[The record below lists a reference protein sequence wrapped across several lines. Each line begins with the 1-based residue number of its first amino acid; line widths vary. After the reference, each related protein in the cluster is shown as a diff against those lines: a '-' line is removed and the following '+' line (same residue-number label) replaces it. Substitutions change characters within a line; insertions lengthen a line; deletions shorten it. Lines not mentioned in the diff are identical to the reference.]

1 MKPKTFLN
9 KILFYGLNIILC
21 MVSLL
26 SPVFSAGPILVQA
39 RPLSAGVP
47 SVTLD
52 APSRVM
58 VGEDFSFAVVFDN
71 AGDQTG
77 YGPFI
82 DVVFP
87 ANGADG
93 NAGADTPDGIS
104 YDAGQ
109 GGTYMGSPL
118 DCQEAAFDALGEVQ
132 HPFYR
137 DADGDYVTVTGTPGD
152 IFVSCKLPFGS
163 FVTDQPPAA
172 VTFQAA
178 VSSLADV
185 GTPLPIRA
193 RGGFLY
199 GGDPLDNWCCDVIA
213 PNPSSH
219 DSSSWTGPNQADV
232 EPTLLSLE
240 KTYSGPEGETAT
252 GPNFPRQFTIAVDVA
267 QGQTVTDLEISDLL
281 PENLQFLSL
290 DNVSGNGTGTISEI
304 STPGSDT
311 PDGTLSRRLDRVDG
325 TASAV
330 DAEMTFSFYVPRDD
344 LGGTR
349 VLNPSTGDD
358 VDSPNNA
365 YAEGDWTPVDP
376 RDPGGADNVSAGGVG
391 SPAEYTLRDKSLA
404 VQKGVT
410 NLTDGQN
417 SPGDILEY
425 TLAVQVSDFF
435 AFEGVEITDVVS
447 DGQHVVA
454 GYTPELQVEGNGFSY
469 PASDMDGANLDV
481 VCNYSGTQ
489 GSECTAS
496 DPDPND
502 GTTSLEFRISDELI
516 SRGRPDGNL
525 LGGCVPPGGGTA
537 DCDIVDDGPT
547 TLTLTFRTRILE
559 DFRDEFPSGDESV
572 DQGDTFDNQVTVSG
586 EVLDNPTLT
595 GTGQAESDGSSAGLA
610 IGRHG
615 LSKTVYAINGST
627 SFSTPIQIQ
636 PGDQVTFRLRYDLTT
651 SDVEDLYFLDY
662 LPLPVLDVDD
672 PDADN
677 APGPAWVF
685 DNDGVAD
692 IPAPGHADFG
702 PADTFYAYSSIVP
715 ALTSN
720 SAANRLRFEYGDFDS
735 TANQPTA
742 IDLLFTVS
750 VNNQP
755 YADGLYFTNQSLV
768 HEGSTNAGTQTTEA
782 VVDFILN
789 EPFLVHDKGAV
800 ATDNPNAVFSD
811 DPPGPVTFD
820 PPGSGGLRWTGTIS
834 SDLLEDDPI
843 DSDISG
849 VDAGDLVSFALVI
862 ENQGSSDY
870 GAFDI
875 RIRDIIPAG
884 FSIPGGGSGL
894 NLSVYRGNGDPVN
907 YSPLGPSFDDTDL
920 FAEGLEIVDPD
931 PNQGACQSYHPTDGT
946 NIILLVYDLEVAP
959 DVEPG
964 LETENLST
972 LFQYANTEGGP
983 DFTGD
988 DADLEDEAL
997 TTIASPGVE
1006 KTRTGTSLVFTSG
1019 NEVAIGEY
1027 VSYETVIT
1035 VTEGETTN
1043 LTLVDTLDRGLAFG
1057 EAAEMDISA
1066 SPGLSTSQG
1075 TFADV
1080 LNSALI
1086 SASGSGDAN
1095 QGRVLTLDFGT
1106 LTNADR
1112 DNSTAETITVSYD
1125 VVVING
1131 GSNDRGDRR
1140 NNRAVWSW
1148 EVEGEGRSLSDSASN
1163 VRIVEPTLEVQKTAS
1178 PDTGDFDDPVT
1189 FTITVSHA
1197 GSSDADA
1204 FEAALS
1210 DTLPANLSYVAGS
1223 FTHSGGTAPDTI
1235 DSAPPLFGATW
1246 VDFPQGTTSQFTFQ
1260 AVLESTVS
1268 PGQTITNTAGL
1279 TWTGLPGEVSTPQSP
1294 NNPLSTERTGD
1305 TADVGGSANDY
1316 RASGSAD
1323 VTVTTPTVSK
1333 ELLDT
1338 NQPFTAGTQVAVG
1351 EQVQY
1356 RVTITIPEGQSA
1368 SASFEDVLD
1377 PGLAF
1382 VSCDQITASPVL
1394 SADLGFDCANAAFS
1408 EIPGGSTTEV
1418 NQSRAMTVEFGQ
1430 VSNPD
1435 TDNGTAETVTIDYTA
1450 VVLNAGPVQRGNT
1463 LGNTAAWSWDSS
1475 TETETGPVLT
1485 VVEPLLTAAKTAS
1498 PSNGDAGDVIN
1509 YEITFSA
1516 SSAANTTNA
1525 YEIAFAD
1532 LIPDGV
1538 TYVGGSLS
1546 CSTSAGLTDPD
1557 TCGEA
1562 GGTISVS
1569 WSGAGKPFA
1578 PGESAVVAF
1587 DAALDSDVAP
1597 AQVITNQGDLDWTS
1611 LPGDVTGPQTARN
1624 GLSVE
1629 RTGDTADVGG
1639 AENDYRDSGS
1649 ADVTVDDVVVDK
1661 YTPDP
1666 DQYTLGEEVTFE
1678 ILFTMPEGA
1687 VQDLEVGDDI
1697 PAGMQYVD
1705 HELIASASQSSLLG
1719 ADYLGPLPSRTENNP
1734 TGPGDDLRLQF
1745 NDDVVTAAD
1754 NDPANDR
1761 FVLQITLLVLNVSGN
1776 QDGTVLTDV
1785 GRASY
1790 TDAGGDTNTST
1801 GSADV
1806 EVIEPDLT
1814 LVKTADDDTPTLG
1827 QTVTYTL
1834 VVDHSAASAADAFD
1848 LILTDTIPG
1857 GMDFV
1862 SGSLIL
1868 PPGWSADTTGLPDLS
1883 FSADALALGGGPATL
1898 SYRAVVEGPPSPPAP
1913 EPGDD
1918 LPNTANLTWHSRSG
1932 SHAEERTG
1940 DDQGGAAP
1948 ENDYR
1953 RADTETATLT
1963 NIDLRVEKSGPAV
1976 VEAGDLI
1983 TYTLTYANDGNTGA
1997 TGVVVTDQIPEHTAF
2012 DAANSSPGWS
2022 CAGGTCTFAVGSL
2035 AAGGSGTLTFA
2046 VRLDDPLPAGV
2057 GQILNTASVTDD
2069 GDHGPEPTP
2078 ENNQTEEIS
2087 VTADATPDL
2096 SVQKDDGVDYFSPG
2110 GILVYTLTYQN
2121 AGNQDATGVSLEE
2134 TVPAG
2139 TTFAADEST
2148 SGWNR
2153 QGTTQPCQSG
2163 DPAGTTCVYSVGE
2176 LGAGAVTASVLF
2188 ALEVDDPL
2196 DGAIT
2201 EISNT
2206 VTIADDGLNGPDQNP
2221 GDNTDNDTDFL
2232 ASFDKSWIESDQTF
2246 TSGQDGAIG
2255 EILTYRLQLEI
2266 PAQAGAGEMPNLD
2279 IRDELE
2285 RGLGF
2290 VDCLEVSASSGL
2302 STDLLGGFD
2311 AACNP
2316 DPTDPAAGNPAVN
2329 PLPTGNSEAVNQGR
2343 ALEFQLGNVTH
2354 TGQGTETITIVYRAA
2369 VLDAEG
2375 NGVGTQLTNAAEA
2388 AWSAGDTSNR
2398 LEDQAPQVSLLE
2410 PDFMITKRGSDQT
2423 VFPDMVVTFTLEVA
2437 HSDASGT
2444 DGFDVVLTD
2453 ELPGKLRYLSGS
2465 LRVIDGLPVTT
2476 VDDSDPRLLRV
2487 VWDTFPLGESA
2498 TIQFKARVG
2507 QVRPEE
2513 KITNTAYV
2521 AWTSLPGDVSDSQSA
2536 YNELA
2541 RERTWDPAA
2550 GVGLVS
2556 QALDVLPLTGFPPGQ
2571 VTELPE
2577 PPKEALSRL
2586 DMGSMQLIVPGL
2598 DLSLPVVGVPL
2609 REGGWDIRW
2618 LYSQAGYL
2626 EGSAYPT
2633 WQGNTVL
2640 TGHAVLPTGYPGP
2653 FAELGTLGW
2662 DDEIILFAHGQKYTY
2677 HVRDNRYVA
2686 PEDFSILEHKE
2697 EDWLTLFTC
2706 YGYDEIRETYRWR
2719 QVVQAVLIR
2728 VEVLD

>member
-1 MKPKTFLN
+1 MDLYHGLGLLLC
-9 KILFYGLNIILC
+9 IL
-21 MVSLL
+21 SL
-26 SPVFSAGPILVQA
+26 FSQAFGAGTAVVQA

-47 SVTLD
+47 SVSLD
-52 APSRVM
+52 VPSQVM
-58 VGEDFSFAVVFDN
+58 IGEDFSFTVTFDN

-82 DVVFP
+82 DVVLP

-93 NAGADTPDGIS
+93 NAGADTPDGIF

-109 GGTYMGSPL
+109 GGTYLGNPL
-118 DCQEAAFDALGEVQ
+118 DCQEATFDASGEVQ

-137 DADGDYVTVTGTPGD
+137 DADGNYVTVTGTPGD
-152 IFVSCKLPFGS
+152 TFVSCKLPFGS

-178 VSSLADV
+178 MSSLADV
-185 GTPLPIRA
+185 GTALPIRA

-199 GGDPLDNWCCDVIA
+199 GEDPLDNWCCDVIA

-219 DSSSWTGPNQADV
+219 DSSTWTGPNQADV
-232 EPTLLSLE
+232 EPTLLRLE

-252 GPNFPRQFTIAVDVA
+252 GPNFPRQFTITVDVA
-267 QGQTVTDLEISDLL
+267 QGQTVTDLEIGDIL
-281 PENLQFLSL
+281 PDNLQFLSL
-290 DNVSGNGTGTISEI
+290 DSISGNGTGLISEV
-304 STPGSDT
+304 STPGLDT

-325 TASAV
+325 TTSAV
-330 DAEMTFSFYVPRDD
+330 DAEMSFSFYVPRDD

-349 VLNPSTGDD
+349 VLNSTTGDD
-358 VDSPNNA
+358 VASPNNA

-376 RDPGGADNVSAGGVG
+376 RDPGGVDNVSAGGVG
-391 SPAEYTLRDKSLA
+391 SPAEYTLTDKSLA
-404 VQKGVT
+404 IQKGVT
-410 NLTDGQN
+410 NLTDSQN

-435 AFEGVEITDVVS
+435 AFDGVEITDVVS

-454 GYTPELQVEGNGFSY
+454 GYPPELQVEGNGFSY

-481 VCNYSGTQ
+481 ICNYSGTQ
-489 GSECTAS
+489 GSECTAP

-502 GTTSLEFRISDELI
+502 GTTRLVFRISDELI

-537 DCDIVDDGPT
+537 DCDTVDDGPT

-559 DFRDEFPSGDESV
+559 DFRDDIPSGDESV
-572 DQGDTFDNQVTVSG
+572 DQGDTFSNEVDVRG
-586 EVLDNPTLT
+586 EVLDNTTLT
-595 GTGQAESDGSSAGLA
+595 ATGESEADSSSAGLA
-610 IGRHG
+610 IGRGG
-615 LSKTVYAINGST
+615 LSKSIYAVNGST
-627 SFSTPIQIQ
+627 TFSMPVNVQ
-636 PGDQVTFRLRYDLTT
+636 PGDQVTFRVSYDLTT

-662 LPLPVLDVDD
+662 LPLPVLDVED

-677 APGPAWVF
+677 AAGPAWVF

-692 IPAPGHADFG
+692 IPALGHADFG

-715 ALTSN
+715 TLTSN

-735 TANQPTA
+735 TANQPTTV
-742 IDLLFTVS
+742 DLLFTVA

-768 HEGSTNAGTQTTEA
+768 HEGSTNAGNQTTEA

-800 ATDNPNAVFSD
+800 ASDNPNAEFSD

-894 NLSVYRGNGDPVN
+894 NLSVYRGDGDPVN
-907 YSPLGPSFDDTDL
+907 YSPLGPNYNDTDL
-920 FAEGLEIVDPD
+920 FDEGLEIVDPD
-931 PNQGACQSYHPTDGT
+931 PNQGACQTYHPTDGT
-946 NIILLVYDLEVAP
+946 NLILLVYDLEVDP

-997 TTIASPGVE
+997 TTIASPDVS
-1006 KTRTGTSLVFTSG
+1006 KTRTDTSLAFTSG
-1019 NEVAIGEY
+1019 NEVAVGEY
-1027 VSYETVIT
+1027 VSYETVIA
-1035 VTEGETTN
+1035 VPEGESAN
-1043 LTLVDTLDRGLAFG
+1043 VTLVDTLDRGLAFG
-1057 EAAEMDISA
+1057 ELADMDIVVSDPGAFGKTA
-1066 SPGLSTSQG
+1066 SDFDDILDAATITSQG
-1075 TFADV
+1075 
-1080 LNSALI
+1080 
-1086 SASGSGDAN
+1086 SGDVN
-1095 QGRVLTLDFGT
+1095 HGRVLTVDFGT

-1112 DNSTAETITVSYD
+1112 DNGTAETITLTYD
-1125 VVVING
+1125 VVVINSG
-1131 GSNDRGDRR
+1131 NNDRGGRR
-1140 NNRAVWSW
+1140 NNSAVWSW
-1148 EVEGEGRSLSDSASN
+1148 GPADDRYSTSDSASN
-1163 VRIVEPTLEVQKTAS
+1163 VRIVEPTLQVDKDPFPTS
-1178 PDTGDFDDPVT
+1178 GDYDDEIT

-1197 GSSDADA
+1197 GSSNADA
-1204 FEAALS
+1204 FDLVLS
-1210 DTLPANLSYVAGS
+1210 DTVPDDMTYVGGS
-1223 FTHSGGTAPDTI
+1223 FSHTAGRAPTTADSVGPD
-1235 DSAPPLFGATW
+1235 LGATW
-1246 VDFPQGTTSQFTFQ
+1246 DSFPLGSTSTFTFQ
-1260 AVLESTVS
+1260 ATLNDDVS
-1268 PGQTITNTAGL
+1268 PGQTITNSAEL
-1279 TWTGLPGEVSTPQSP
+1279 TWESLEDEINSPQST

-1305 TADVGGSANDY
+1305 ETDVGGSANDY

-1356 RVTITIPEGQSA
+1356 RVTVIIPEGQSA

-1394 SADLGFDCANAAFS
+1394 SAEQGFDCVNAAFS
-1408 EIPGGSTTEV
+1408 EIPGGSTAEV
-1418 NQSRAMTVEFGQ
+1418 NQSRSMAVDFGLITN
-1430 VSNPD
+1430 SD
-1435 TDNGTAETVTIDYTA
+1435 TDNDTAETVTIDYTA

-1463 LGNTAAWSWDSS
+1463 LGNTVDWSWDSS
-1475 TETETGPVLT
+1475 TETETGPALT

-1498 PSNGDAGDVIN
+1498 PSSGDAGDVIN
-1509 YEITFSA
+1509 FEITLSA

-1525 YEIAFAD
+1525 YEVDFAD

-1538 TYVGGSLS
+1538 SYVGGLS
-1546 CSTSAGLTDPD
+1546 CSTSAGLAVPD
-1557 TCGEA
+1557 TCAEA
-1562 GGTISVS
+1562 GGTVSVS
-1569 WSGAGKPFA
+1569 WSGGGKPFA
-1578 PGESAVVAF
+1578 PGESAVVSF

-1597 AQVITNQGDLDWTS
+1597 AQVITNQGDLDWTG

-1629 RTGDTADVGG
+1629 RTGDSADVGG
-1639 AENDYRDSGS
+1639 VENDYRDSGS

-1661 YTPDP
+1661 YQPDP
-1666 DQYTLGEEVTFE
+1666 EQYTLGEEVTFE

-1697 PAGMQYVD
+1697 PAGMLYVD
-1705 HELIASASQSSLLG
+1705 HELITSASQSSLLS

-1734 TGPGDDLRLQF
+1734 TGPGDDLSLQF

-1754 NDPANDR
+1754 NDPDNDR

-1790 TDAGGDTNTST
+1790 TDAGGGTNTST

-1806 EVIEPDLT
+1806 EVIEPDLI

-1834 VVDHSAASAADAFD
+1834 VVDHSAASNADGFD
-1848 LILTDTIPG
+1848 LVLTDTIPS

-1862 SGSLIL
+1862 SGSLTL
-1868 PPGWSADTTGLPDLS
+1868 PPGWSAETTGLPDLS
-1883 FSADALALGGGPATL
+1883 FSADALALGEGPATL
-1898 SYRAVVEGPPSPPAP
+1898 SYQAVVEGPPSPPAP
-1913 EPGDD
+1913 GPGDD

-1983 TYTLTYANDGNTGA
+1983 TYTLAYANDGNTGA
-1997 TGVVVTDQIPEHTAF
+1997 TGVVVTDQIPEHTTF
-2012 DAANSSPGWS
+2012 EAASSSPGWS
-2022 CAGGTCTFAVGSL
+2022 CAGGTCTFAMGSL

-2057 GQILNTASVTDD
+2057 DQILNTASVTDD

-2096 SVQKDDGVDYFSPG
+2096 SVQKDDGVDYYGPG

-2121 AGNQDATGVSLEE
+2121 AGNQDTTGVSLEE

-2139 TTFAADEST
+2139 TTFAAEEST
-2148 SGWNR
+2148 PGWIR
-2153 QGTTQPCQSG
+2153 QGTTQPCQTG
-2163 DPAGTTCVYSVGE
+2163 DPAGTTCVYDVGD
-2176 LGAGAVTASVLF
+2176 LGAGLGTTSVLF
-2188 ALEVDDPL
+2188 ALEVEDPL
-2196 DGAIT
+2196 DGAVT

-2206 VTIADDGLNGPDQNP
+2206 VTISDDGLNGPDQNP
-2221 GDNTDNDTDFL
+2221 GDNTDTDIDL
-2232 ASFDKSWIESDQTF
+2232 PASFDKSWIESNQTF
-2246 TSGQDGAIG
+2246 TAGQDGAIG

-2266 PAQAGAGEMPNLD
+2266 PAQAGTGELPNLV

-2290 VDCLEVSASSGL
+2290 VDCLEISASSGL
-2302 STDLLGGFD
+2302 STDLAGGFG
-2311 AACNP
+2311 AVCAP
-2316 DPTDPAAGNPAVN
+2316 DPTDPAAGNPAVI
-2329 PLPTGNSEAVNQGR
+2329 PLPPGNSEAVNQGR
-2343 ALEFQLGNVTH
+2343 ALEFELGNVTH
-2354 TGQGTETITIVYRAA
+2354 TGQGPETITLLYRAA
-2369 VLDAEG
+2369 ILDAEG
-2375 NGVGTQLTNAAEA
+2375 SGAGTQLTNAAEA
-2388 AWSAGDTSNR
+2388 VWRAGDTSNR

-2410 PDFMITKRGSDQT
+2410 PDFTINKRGSERT

-2437 HSDASGT
+2437 HSAESGT

-2453 ELPGKLRYLSGS
+2453 ELPAKLRYLSGS
-2465 LRVIDGLPVTT
+2465 LRVADGLAATM
-2476 VDDSDPRLLRV
+2476 VDESDPRLLRM
-2487 VWDTFPLGESA
+2487 VWDTFPLGENA

-2536 YNELA
+2536 YNDLA

-2577 PPKEALSRL
+2577 APKEALSSM
-2586 DMGSMQLIVPGL
+2586 DMGDMQLIVPAL
-2598 DLSLPVVGVPL
+2598 DLSLPVIGVPL
-2609 REGGWDIRW
+2609 TEGGWDIRW
-2618 LYSQAGYL
+2618 LSSRAGYL

-2653 FAELGTLGW
+2653 FTELGSLGW
-2662 DDEIILFAHGQKYTY
+2662 DDEIILFAHGQKYIY
-2677 HVRDNRYVA
+2677 HVRDNTYVA
-2686 PEDFSILEHKE
+2686 PEDFSILEHKK

-2719 QVVQAVLIR
+2719 QVVRAVLIR